1 MAHKAL
7 AGGQIA
13 VRLNKHRALDLPA
26 PLGDTLLDLLIDLRC
41 VFLDIEI
48 KLRLAGHEFVFRI
61 AAHQLQHGGEAAY
74 RLVFG
79 HGERPEPRDVDVRMP
94 NAEDARTVIS
104 RVGVKLLPQERARS
118 LHTCVE
124 RFISGLAQIEQ
135 IDRLVQR
142 LDNADILCVVLIQQ
156 ARGLPWYEQVIIQPL
171 DLAVYGVQRGVKY
184 QMKVLHAGIGGKE
197 NRKALAGLC
206 TLGER
211 ELVMVDIE
219 ALPQFAVYVYAEL
232 RIRRIPLPLA
242 AGEQRELRRM
252 PREGLREREVGDEGV
267 IFAVAAPDAVRGN
280 CTPARAGLGRGGA
293 LFAGRAQHFP
303 AYCRDCFRITQQ
315 RQLPQDL
322 TNSFFCEH
330 LSYLYFMI

>member
-1 MAHKAL
+1 
-7 AGGQIA
+7 
-13 VRLNKHRALDLPA
+13 
-26 PLGDTLLDLLIDLRC
+26 
-41 VFLDIEI
+41 
-48 KLRLAGHEFVFRI
+48 
-61 AAHQLQHGGEAAY
+61 
-74 RLVFG
+74 
-79 HGERPEPRDVDVRMP
+79 
-94 NAEDARTVIS
+94 
-104 RVGVKLLPQERARS
+104 
-118 LHTCVE
+118 
-124 RFISGLAQIEQ
+124 
-135 IDRLVQR
+135 
-142 LDNADILCVVLIQQ
+142 
-156 ARGLPWYEQVIIQPL
+156 
-171 DLAVYGVQRGVKY
+171 
-184 QMKVLHAGIGGKE
+184 MKVLHAGIGGKE

-252 PREGLREREVGDEGV
+252 PREGLREREVGGEGV

-330 LSYLYFMI
+330 LSCLYFMI